1 MRNAAPHTWDDLHR
15 SCGRLP
21 PESENGTGLRIATTH
36 PPYIRVQGEEKPKVV
51 NRRYSLGKVR
61 SNWCVVSMNMNR

>member
-1 MRNAAPHTWDDLHR
+1 MRNAAPHTWDDFHR

-21 PESENGTGLRIATTH
+21 PESENGTRLKNATTH
-36 PPYIRVQGEEKPKVV
+36 PPYIRVQGEENPKVV

-61 SNWCVVSMNMNR
+61 SN

>member
-1 MRNAAPHTWDDLHR
+1 MRNAAPHTWDDLHW

-21 PESENGTGLRIATTH
+21 PESENGTGLKIATTH
-36 PPYIRVQGEEKPKVV
+36 PPYIRVQGEENPKVV

-61 SNWCVVSMNMNR
+61 SN